1 MITKKG
7 FDTEYEK
14 LKKKFD
20 VKTLAEAEKP
30 WKPIIKL
37 IESYEKKKDP
47 NVLVE
52 ISDIIYTERTTTL
65 KGKLAHHDLMFWLID
80 NMDEELAPSLVENGG
95 ALKNGETDIFS
106 ADVRS
111 QLFELAKFACDD
123 VERWSGEINE
133 SHGPYYKESLQR
145 NRAWWRKTD
154 KKFYE
159 PLNSAKG
166 SSNCESID
174 VKVYKMHE
182 YTGTFKGILENTK
195 KAKSGICTTY
205 GFAAASIL
213 IADKIKNAK
222 TTKLKRI
229 EVIGWKKGH
238 VYVIV
243 NREGEID
250 KPATWGKDVFQVDAW
265 LGSLGRKYLIKGIKG
280 DNSGFLTNVEVL
292 FDSKLFDK

>member
-14 LKKKFD
+14 LKKKFE

-95 ALKNGETDIFS
+95 SLKNGETDVFS

-123 VERWSGEINE
+123 V
-133 SHGPYYKESLQR
+133 
-145 NRAWWRKTD
+145 
-154 KKFYE
+154 
-159 PLNSAKG
+159 
-166 SSNCESID
+166 
-174 VKVYKMHE
+174 
-182 YTGTFKGILENTK
+182 
-195 KAKSGICTTY
+195 
-205 GFAAASIL
+205 
-213 IADKIKNAK
+213 
-222 TTKLKRI
+222 
-229 EVIGWKKGH
+229 
-238 VYVIV
+238 
-243 NREGEID
+243 
-250 KPATWGKDVFQVDAW
+250 
-265 LGSLGRKYLIKGIKG
+265 
-280 DNSGFLTNVEVL
+280 
-292 FDSKLFDK
+292 